1 MRRGICICKAPYLD
15 QRQLIHPLFFA
26 IYALLSLYS
35 LTGQAVIQKELVGSG
50 KLDLNLLQLPSG
62 LYTYKAV
69 GNMGSLYG
77 GKLIITK

>member
-1 MRRGICICKAPYLD
+1 M
-15 QRQLIHPLFFA
+15 
-26 IYALLSLYS
+26 
-35 LTGQAVIQKELVGSG
+35 QKELVGAG
-50 KLDLNLLQLPSG
+50 RIDLSLLQLPSG